1 MQNLGK
7 QIIKLTGSDF
17 TYPVQIDYANAST
30 ETTIKLESAGKIQA
44 YAINP
49 QTGAI
54 RLIQTKTPYQYD
66 PDEIVFIWHKRQGLT
81 ASIAIGPK

>member
-1 MQNLGK
+1 MQNPGK

-44 YAINP
+44 YAIKFHVSASLDFLKYLFTN
-49 QTGAI
+49 I
-54 RLIQTKTPYQYD
+54 CLFRYSYYD
-66 PDEIVFIWHKRQGLT
+66 YDVCY
-81 ASIAIGPK
+81 